1 MEIKNYFAQ
10 DAQGNIMPS
19 ANCYLYLPGTTTLAT
34 GLVDGNGVPISNPF
48 LASSIGQVTFGAPN
62 GVYDLRI
69 SQGARDTTIEIQC
82 ADLLQALNETA
93 SFLGAKSSAPTTRN
107 DGSALQIA
115 DRYFNTSDQ
124 LEYLYKSTGWVVNNL
139 DGQLIATSQG
149 ASLVGAVMQD
159 GSTGTVQQAITSGDT
174 KLRQDLIGGDGAKMI
189 GHNRSFLS
197 ASIANA
203 AQVFDADS
211 INIREKRFTDLIT
224 YRPDPDDY
232 KTWDWQPAVQGAI
245 SYLYDLAFS
254 ALRVGA
260 IPDIC
265 VTGALYKMRSSV
277 TMYPWMHIR
286 SIGNVTF
293 DFTGAPANSD
303 GFVIHNELSW
313 TNTGTGYSVSGSGS
327 ACLNGANGT
336 ILILGA
342 GQETVT
348 GRALVIGNTVGG
360 KDPCRD
366 GRVANVYV
374 RGWQV
379 AVDFQ
384 TFSTYLWSF
393 HDCRLENNKYNVRT
407 PVSNTNSGE
416 RMEFYNCNLSGSG
429 LTGSSIYH
437 RGGSYDIHFVGC
449 SLDFVQDVVLV
460 DGGNYSSLNF
470 TDCHFEAWDGYLVNV
485 VSGGGYF
492 SVNIIQSTGYPS
504 HYRDT
509 RPGLNS
515 SGRPLFYANAGCS
528 LQVNL
533 QTSRLSLSQ
542 PCFSEGPFVSGGA
555 GDIRVKVSSPTRYAF
570 NYAGTAIDQGVKDWN
585 FQTDAVDTLA
595 TALTGWTFDNTS
607 SVTVAS
613 SKLVLDGAK
622 KVLQVVGTSDASY
635 CQLTSKDKVPVRP
648 GDLVF
653 SWSAVSRIGL
663 TSGTTN
669 LQCRVVWYDSAG
681 AVLLIPPLWNTV
693 AMKTVFDSDQLPNFS
708 EGNARYIAGEPQPYF
723 APPGAA
729 FVAFRGLFTSFTGNL
744 LISRASVWVSR

>member
-1 MEIKNYFAQ
+1 MQPDLILTPFGENADPSTIRTIPETVSPSDPKQNASWSKGFPIATMTAISAGGVPPEGKDLNGVLNAISEHTVFTEGGGQYKWSDEYVAAKGGYAKGAVIQ
-10 DAQGNIMPS
+10 SDAGDFSYVS
-19 ANCYLYLPGTTTLAT
+19 A
-34 GLVDGNGVPISNPF
+34 VDGNTTNFNNTP
-48 LASSIGQVTFGAPN
+48 SSIGDKWTFYCGQDPKWDALSSPLGSK
-62 GVYDLRI
+62 GVGYE
-69 SQGARDTTIEIQC
+69 RDY
-82 ADLLQALNETA
+82 
-93 SFLGAKSSAPTTRN
+93 LG
-107 DGSALQIA
+107 
-115 DRYFNTSDQ
+115 
-124 LEYLYKSTGWVVNNL
+124 
-139 DGQLIATSQG
+139 
-149 ASLVGAVMQD
+149 
-159 GSTGTVQQAITSGDT
+159 
-174 KLRQDLIGGDGAKMI
+174 
-189 GHNRSFLS
+189 
-197 ASIANA
+197 ASIASA
-203 AQVFDADS
+203 GQMFDADS
-211 INIREKRFTDLIT
+211 VCVREKRFTDLIT
-224 YRPDPDDY
+224 DRPDPEDY
-232 KTWDWQPAVQGAI
+232 KTWDWQPAIQAAVNYVYAI
-245 SYLYDLAFS
+245 AFS
-254 ALRVGA
+254 SLRVGA
-260 IPDIC
+260 IPDI
-265 VTGALYKMRSSV
+265 SV
-277 TMYPWMHIR
+277 PGSIYRLKSRVVSYPWIHIR

-293 DFTGAPANSD
+293 DFTGAPTSSD
-303 GFVIHNELSW
+303 GFFINNELNW

-327 ACLNGANGT
+327 ACLNGTNGT

-348 GRALVIGNTVGG
+348 GRALVIGNTAGG

-393 HDCRLENNKYNVRT
+393 HDCRLENNKYNIRT

-429 LTGSSIYH
+429 LTGASIYH

-449 SLDFVQDVVLV
+449 SFDFVQDVVLV
-460 DGGNYSSLNF
+460 DGGNYSALNF

-485 VSGGGYF
+485 IAGGGYF

-570 NYAGTAIDQGVKDWN
+570 NYAGSAIDQGVKDWN

-613 SKLVLDGAK
+613 SKLVLDGPK

-744 LISRASVWVSR
+744 LISRASVWVSK